1 MSLYSFLMVQLKKI
15 FGVTCGSHSHF
26 HSLRTSHPKKIWPG
40 TAKFR
45 RHRILVSI
53 FWRQMSLTQMTSQKR
68 LRKLFIWPK
77 VWIAFSANSIFFG
90 GMRIFQVNFLV
101 HLVFGRYFRKQATPS
116 PLHCL
121 HNFYAHICKSIINYN
136 LIFHIYRTEYMFVF
150 IDYFRYWRQHYNT
163 FILMKLS

>member
-77 VWIAFSANSIFFG
+77 VWIAFSANSIFVGACESF
-90 GMRIFQVNFLV
+90 
-101 HLVFGRYFRKQATPS
+101 
-116 PLHCL
+116 
-121 HNFYAHICKSIINYN
+121 KSIFLCTLCSGVISASK
-136 LIFHIYRTEYMFVF
+136 
-150 IDYFRYWRQHYNT
+150 QHPPRCIVYIT
-163 FILMKLS
+163 FMLTSANQLSIII